1 MEAQNTGT
9 LKCEHIIV
17 KADEC
22 ILQPERYHFNI
33 DMIKDNEIST
43 KCKESM
49 RYMSSIFRG
58 IMFSK
63 TTAPKPR
70 QGL

>member
-22 ILQPERYHFNI
+22 ILPPERYHFNI
-33 DMIKDNEIST
+33 DIHYEEKDTVKELKKKILDNQESKNIVIK
-43 KCKESM
+43 
-49 RYMSSIFRG
+49 
-58 IMFSK
+58 
-63 TTAPKPR
+63 
-70 QGL
+70 